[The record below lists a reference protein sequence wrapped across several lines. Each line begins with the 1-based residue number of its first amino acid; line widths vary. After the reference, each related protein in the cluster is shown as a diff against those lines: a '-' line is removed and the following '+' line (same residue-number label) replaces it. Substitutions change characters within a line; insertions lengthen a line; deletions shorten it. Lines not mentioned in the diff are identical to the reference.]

1 MKKNV
6 MVDMENGGR
15 RVAMP
20 MASPTAQEAGGGG
33 GAGGGGSYAVLQFVG
48 FSPSPSANWA
58 AASPCPSPRS
68 AGIESPRL
76 RPEPDRAQQQPQP
89 QQVVIPTTF
98 VQADTSTF
106 KEVVQRLTGAS
117 DDAQE
122 KKLPITMPARYAPR
136 PPVPANE
143 PEGRPNPTLPPVP
156 APAPAP
162 PQGQAQAQP
171 VKPGIEVGPRK
182 PAFKLHERRQNL
194 RNLQI
199 GLGINPLRLN
209 LNGRIS
215 PRSAPPPEILSPSML
230 DLPSLVLSPVTP
242 LGSDPFDC
250 PSNSTSCDESSISQ
264 EERAIAGK
272 GFYLH
277 PSPLQTPRDRE
288 PELLPLFP
296 LQSPRGS
303 SS

>member
-1 MKKNV
+1 
-6 MVDMENGGR
+6 MENGGR
-15 RVAMP
+15 RVVMP
-20 MASPTAQEAGGGG
+20 MATPAAQEGGGG
-33 GAGGGGSYAVLQFVG
+33 GYAVLQFVG
-48 FSPSPSANWA
+48 FSSSSSANWP

-76 RPEPDRAQQQPQP
+76 RAEPDRAQQQQPQP

-143 PEGRPNPTLPPVP
+143 PEGRPTPTLLPAPIP
-156 APAPAP
+156 APAPSSAL
-162 PQGQAQAQP
+162 PQGQAQP
-171 VKPGIEVGPRK
+171 VRPGIEVGPRK
-182 PAFKLHERRQNL
+182 PAFKLHERRQNM

-199 GLGINPLRLN
+199 GLGINPLRVN

-215 PRSAPPPEILSPSML
+215 PRTAPPEILSPSML

-264 EERAIAGK
+264 EERAIAVK

-277 PSPLQTPRDRE
+277 PSPLSTPRDRE
-288 PELLPLFP
+288 PELLTLFP

-303 SS
+303 SP

>member
-1 MKKNV
+1 
-6 MVDMENGGR
+6 
-15 RVAMP
+15 MP
-20 MASPTAQEAGGGG
+20 MATPPAQEGGGG
-33 GAGGGGSYAVLQFVG
+33 YAVLQFVG
-48 FSPSPSANWA
+48 YSSSSSANWPAVSPSPS
-58 AASPCPSPRS
+58 PRS
-68 AGIESPRL
+68 GGIESPRL
-76 RPEPDRAQQQPQP
+76 RAEPDRAQQQPQP

-98 VQADTSTF
+98 VQADTTTF

-136 PPVPANE
+136 PPVPASE
-143 PEGRPNPTLPPVP
+143 PEGRPTPALPPVP
-156 APAPAP
+156 IPAPAP
-162 PQGQAQAQP
+162 SPAPQQGQAQP
-171 VKPGIEVGPRK
+171 IKPGIEVGPRK
-182 PAFKLHERRQNL
+182 PAFKLHERRQNM

-199 GLGINPLRLN
+199 GLGINPLRVN

-215 PRSAPPPEILSPSML
+215 PRAVPPEILSPSML

-250 PSNSTSCDESSISQ
+250 ASNSTSCDESSISQ
-264 EERAIAGK
+264 EERAIAEK

-277 PSPLQTPRDRE
+277 PSPLSTPRDRE
-288 PELLPLFP
+288 PALLTLFP

>member
-1 MKKNV
+1 
-6 MVDMENGGR
+6 MENGGR

-20 MASPTAQEAGGGG
+20 MATPNAQEGGGG
-33 GAGGGGSYAVLQFVG
+33 GGGGSYAVLQFVG
-48 FSPSPSANWA
+48 YSPSSSANWT

-76 RPEPDRAQQQPQP
+76 RTEPDRAQQQPQPQP

-98 VQADTSTF
+98 VQADTSSF

-143 PEGRPNPTLPPVP
+143 SEGRPTPTLTLPPVP

-162 PQGQAQAQP
+162 PQGQAQP

-182 PAFKLHERRQNL
+182 PAFKLHERRQNM

-215 PRSAPPPEILSPSML
+215 PRAVPPEILSPSML

-264 EERAIAGK
+264 EERAIAEK